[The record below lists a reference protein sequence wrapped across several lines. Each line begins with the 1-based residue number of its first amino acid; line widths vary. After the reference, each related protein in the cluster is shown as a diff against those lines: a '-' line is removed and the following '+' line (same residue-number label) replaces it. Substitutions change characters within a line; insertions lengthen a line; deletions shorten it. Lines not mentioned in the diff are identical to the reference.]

1 MPRRHLRVVT
11 LAFLALALA
20 GCAVPPST
28 QPSSTQPSLSPGEA
42 VPLLTQPSPHP
53 GEVCLAARISGVLTA
68 DPTYGLGLWRNGAVR
83 GILWPHGYS
92 ARYELGGIVLI
103 NPSGR
108 IVAREG
114 DDVVMAGFTSDDRI
128 SHPCNEP
135 NGVEVV
141 R

>member
-11 LAFLALALA
+11 LAR
-20 GCAVPPST
+20 
-28 QPSSTQPSLSPGEA
+28 SPGA
-42 VPLLTQPSPHP
+42 RCPPRPNHP
-53 GEVCLAARISGVLTA
+53 RPSGVLTA